1 MPMPLYVRFETP
13 KELQDKTYEAIE
25 QARDSGSVKKGTNEV
40 TKIIERGQAKLVV
53 MAGDIQ
59 PEEVLAHIPLLCEE
73 KGIPYTYVGS
83 KQELGTSAGLDVPTA
98 SVAIL
103 DPGRAKPLVDEIA
116 AQIAGLRK

>member
-1 MPMPLYVRFETP
+1 MPLYVRFETP

-25 QARDSGSVKKGTNEV
+25 QARDSGSVRKGTNEV

-53 MAGDIQ
+53 MAQDIQ
-59 PEEVLAHIPLLCEE
+59 PEEVLAHLPLLCEE

-116 AQIAGLRK
+116 QQIAGLRK